1 MFLRLDWASI
11 NQIIIIGR
19 RCKYEGLLVSFLLFF
34 LWCARNTYLME
45 GDAQVEHDIKVDIF
59 LGPNP
64 PLIG

>member
-1 MFLRLDWASI
+1 MEEDVNMR
-11 NQIIIIGR
+11 
-19 RCKYEGLLVSFLLFF
+19 GLLVSFLLFF